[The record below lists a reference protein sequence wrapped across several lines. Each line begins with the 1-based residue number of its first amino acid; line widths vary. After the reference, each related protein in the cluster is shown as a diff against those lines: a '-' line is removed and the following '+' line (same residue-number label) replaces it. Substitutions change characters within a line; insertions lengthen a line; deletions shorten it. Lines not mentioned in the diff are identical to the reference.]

1 VILAVKCYAK
11 TLAFAEARRQDG
23 RNMKKHLWTIALSAG
38 IIVAL
43 FVSAPVRASSCNPMK
58 TLALLRQGQ
67 TQSVNGNKT
76 EAVDTQ
82 VKAANEDWVCYQ
94 DGDQSSETRGKS
106 GKASADI
113 LNGAAQD
120 ADASGDEARAVQLA
134 KMALARY
141 KVLARDKSLPLDV
154 RVYADSAVQAA
165 TSP

>member
-1 VILAVKCYAK
+1 
-11 TLAFAEARRQDG
+11 
-23 RNMKKHLWTIALSAG
+23 MKKHLWALALTAGSIA
-38 IIVAL
+38 AL
-43 FVSAPVRASSCNPMK
+43 FVPAPVSASSCNPTK

-67 TQSVNGNKT
+67 TESVNGNKT

-82 VKAANEDWVCYQ
+82 VKAATEAWICYQ
-94 DGDQSSETRGKS
+94 DGDQSSEIRGRS

-120 ADASGDEARAVQLA
+120 ADASGDAARALQLA

-141 KVLARDKSLPLDV
+141 KVLARDRSLPLDV
-154 RVYADSAVQAA
+154 RVYADSAVQTA